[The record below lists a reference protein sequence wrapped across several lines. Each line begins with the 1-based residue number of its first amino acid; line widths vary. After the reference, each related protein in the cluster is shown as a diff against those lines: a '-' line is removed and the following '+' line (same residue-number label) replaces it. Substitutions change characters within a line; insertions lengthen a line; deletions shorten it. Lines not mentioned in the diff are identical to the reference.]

1 MKQNEKRTPEGVQFE
16 AATASDS
23 TQYKDTEFS
32 LDLQVVP
39 CFSCVRWNECGWLK
53 WQECRR
59 FGLWLKLRKEQYRK
73 DHERTA

>member
-1 MKQNEKRTPEGVQFE
+1 MKNEKRTPEGVQFE

-39 CFSCVRWNECGWLK
+39 CFSCAFWNECGRFVWIG
-53 WQECRR
+53 CSR
-59 FGLWLKLRKEQYRK
+59 FGLWLKTWKEKQK
-73 DHERTA
+73 DYERTA